1 MYNHNHQTRTSQI
14 ATFKLIL
21 FILPLLFLPATI
33 KAEQHLLEQQLQEAI
48 ANKKAQVG
56 IAVILNGQD
65 TITVNNDNRYPMM
78 SVFKLH
84 QALAVADYY
93 QKKGQSFDT
102 PIYIHKTDL
111 KPDTYSPLRDKYPN
125 GEISL
130 SVKELLQYTLHLS
143 DNNACDILFD
153 HTGGTAYADKFIRS
167 LGLQH
172 FSIVAIED
180 EMHKSESACYQ
191 NWSTPLETAKLI
203 ELLLTRKLF
212 DDDYQQFIKQT
223 MISCQTGKDRLP
235 LPLKETKAI
244 IGHKTGT
251 GDRNSNGQLIGTN
264 DVGFVRLPDGQ
275 RYTIAVLIKDSEES
289 EQATSGI
296 IADISRLVYQYM
308 IGR

>member
-1 MYNHNHQTRTSQI
+1 MRQI
-14 ATFKLIL
+14 AIFKITFSIL
-21 FILPLLFLPATI
+21 TLLFLPATA
-33 KAEQHLLEQQLQEAI
+33 KAEQHTLEQQLREVT
-48 ANKKAQVG
+48 ANKKAQIG
-56 IAVILNGQD
+56 IAVILNGKD
-65 TITVNNDNRYPMM
+65 TIIVNNENRYPMM

-102 PIYIHKTDL
+102 PIYIHKADL

-153 HTGGTAYADKFIRS
+153 HTGGTSYTDKYIRS

-172 FSIVAIED
+172 FSIKATED

-191 NWSTPLETAKLI
+191 NWSTPLEAAKLI

-212 DDDYQQFIKQT
+212 GDDYQLFIKQT

-235 LPLKETKAI
+235 LPLKDTKAI

-264 DVGFVRLPDGQ
+264 DVGFVSLPDGQ
-275 RYTIAVLIKDSEES
+275 RYTIAVFIKDSEES
-289 EQATSGI
+289 EQTTSGI
-296 IADISRLVYQYM
+296 IADISRRVYQYM
-308 IGR
+308 NE